1 MLADLIKDARVSSR
15 IGARRATDRALVNFH
30 HAFDACKTGD
40 ARVGAGHHLRSVHMF
55 LRGLEQDVRDQ
66 RALAAAAHARH
77 ADESAERE
85 RGIDPLQVVLFGTF
99 HHNGAVGAHGAALGG
114 HSDGATTG
122 QVRAS
127 ETLFAGS
134 NIINGSRGHD
144 ASAVATRPRAN
155 IHQVIRGTNHIFIV
169 FHHQDGVADIRQ
181 APKRG
186 EQSIVVALMQSDGW
200 FIKHIG
206 NAHQAAAHL
215 RCQADALRFA
225 TRKRAGGAVEREVA
239 KANARQES
247 KPRVH
252 FLEDRLGDG
261 ALHLAEVDA

>member
-1 MLADLIKDARVSSR
+1 ML
-15 IGARRATDRALVNFH
+15 
-30 HAFDACKTGD
+30 
-40 ARVGAGHHLRSVHMF
+40 
-55 LRGLEQDVRDQ
+55 
-66 RALAAAAHARH
+66 
-77 ADESAERE
+77 
-85 RGIDPLQVVLFGTF
+85 
-99 HHNGAVGAHGAALGG
+99 
-114 HSDGATTG
+114 
-122 QVRAS
+122 
-127 ETLFAGS
+127 
-134 NIINGSRGHD
+134 
-144 ASAVATRPRAN
+144 
-155 IHQVIRGTNHIFIV
+155 
-169 FHHQDGVADIRQ
+169 HHQDGVADIRQ